1 MKSRISENGVSFF
14 GAGGHN
20 HDGVNS
26 SLINTSSYSLFDF
39 SPNYVG
45 AQSRISRQQGNRT
58 AMEDFIVRVVN
69 SQVLSPAGITLEP
82 NTLNGKTITA
92 NTITATQIAANT
104 ITATQIAANTITA
117 NNIAVGTITGTQ
129 IANGAIGNSQVN
141 NVMSIINLQSNFVTT
156 NATIQSTV
164 YTAGAGGVGWA
175 INAAGNAEFN
185 NVTVRGTVVS
195 GAGSVG
201 GWTINTSSL
210 ASGSTALYSNGQA
223 TFGNTTLFSNGR
235 ITNGSLIISA
245 TGVLDAT
252 DAVVRGNIQ
261 AGSGS
266 IAGININ
273 GNRLFSGVG
282 NWNNSNTP
290 FYLDINGYFSL
301 EDKLSWN
308 PDSNVLSVKGDI
320 TGSSGTFSGSL
331 SGASIS
337 GGSITGTSVSTIS
350 TPFNSSSF
358 TFDQFRFNIT
368 DTAKLRA
375 EMRYQCDAN
384 GNGALITSYVDINN
398 VTEAVDGAVI
408 NVVSS
413 GGGNTHIRAG
423 IINANVSITSPSLN
437 GRVFATTN
445 TGNSTPVHQSASGQA
460 LTRATSKRA
469 LKYDI
474 EEFNEIGL
482 IDKLTTRTYKWKKPE
497 DFEETEYQ
505 KYLRENTIDI
515 GFIAEE
521 VAEIENGRLAN
532 FEDDERKTPSFWKY
546 LDIIALLVAEVK
558 DLRKRVAS
566 LEDEV

>member
-104 ITATQIAANTITA
+104 ITA
-117 NNIAVGTITGTQ
+117 NNIVVGTITGAQ

-195 GAGSVG
+195 GAGSIG

-210 ASGSTALYSNGQA
+210 TSGSTALYSNGQA

-245 TGVLDAT
+245 TGALDAT
-252 DAVVRGNIQ
+252 GAVIRGTIE
-261 AGSGS
+261 AGSGL

-282 NWNNSNTP
+282 NWNNPNTP

-337 GGSITGTSVSTIS
+337 GGTISGTSLSGSTVTVGS
-350 TPFNSSSF
+350 FDGVNSGLQIRS
-358 TFDQFRFNIT
+358 
-368 DTAKLRA
+368 
-375 EMRYQCDAN
+375 
-384 GNGALITSYVDINN
+384 
-398 VTEAVDGAVI
+398 DGFI
-408 NVVSS
+408 QGS
-413 GGGNTHIRAG
+413 GGGVRIMSWSGATGTALFGETILTPKITADV
-423 IINANVSITSPSLN
+423 IEITSRFDARNIGVTISPLDNNRPLDLQRNYAENAHFIRFWKTS
-437 GRVFATTN
+437 GTPGESGKIRFSGTTGLVVAYD
-445 TGNSTPVHQSASGQA
+445 TASDA
-460 LTRATSKRA
+460 R
-469 LKYDI
+469 LKTDI
-474 EEFNEIGL
+474 TKIKNAI
-482 IDKLTTRTYKWKKPE
+482 
-497 DFEETEYQ
+497 
-505 KYLRENTIDI
+505 NTIKMVEPVEYRFIEDSEGTFD
-515 GFIAEE
+515 GFIAQDLYKVYDKPVYVGGESPHKDPWSIDYSKMVPIITAALKESIDKIEE
-521 VAEIENGRLAN
+521 LEQRVKSIEG
-532 FEDDERKTPSFWKY
+532 
-546 LDIIALLVAEVK
+546 V
-558 DLRKRVAS
+558 
-566 LEDEV
+566 